1 MTRRYLVSG
10 RVQGV
15 GYRFFAQR
23 EAMRLKLT
31 GYAENL
37 DDGRVEVLAVGDA
50 PALEEFERAL
60 ARGPSAARVTSVV
73 AEPAA
78 STETFTTFSTR

>member
-15 GYRFFAQR
+15 GFRYFVQR
-23 EAMRLKLT
+23 EAMHLGLT
-31 GYAENL
+31 GYAANL
-37 DDGRVEVLAVGDA
+37 ADGRVEVLATGEA
-50 PALEEFERAL
+50 PALEQLEQAL
-60 ARGPSAARVTSVV
+60 GRGPGSARVTGVV
-73 AEPAA
+73 AEPVQ